1 MFEGNSP
8 MITYRGCTWALALH
22 AFLWI
27 SAKAQILRV
36 SSHATFSWICS
47 DLREQAQPW
56 HTRSPIVQTRSFF
69 RVEVKT
75 RGGVLRTQSQSQPDL
90 ALSAVDECPKRS
102 NTHDGNIPF
111 GRHMSLLLQR
121 HSDTSAQWKKR
132 RRSWFDS

>member
-1 MFEGNSP
+1 

-47 DLREQAQPW
+47 DLREQGPAVAHSQSHCANP
-56 HTRSPIVQTRSFF
+56 SFF
-69 RVEVKT
+69 SVEVKT

-111 GRHMSLLLQR
+111 GRRMSLLLQR
-121 HSDTSAQWKKR
+121 HSYTSAQWKKR
-132 RRSWFDS
+132 RRNWFDS